1 MTNEDGANISG
12 DLIDS
17 LAQAEQTASNL
28 SDELERQKEAN
39 QKLVRNLEL
48 EKQKL
53 ASINNTDTAKQN
65 MNYLNNQ
72 VIVDLEDSL
81 ADSESKVLSL
91 EKALVAE
98 KNKNQDLT
106 NDIEAIRNGIA
117 RNKRC
122 NGGDD
127 NTTFVS
133 NSFSKISFLEKNLV
147 NALEQL
153 EVLEDKNS
161 INNDE
166 GKEVI
171 EELENSL
178 SQSELTILQLQ
189 DKLSEQIEINK
200 GMVADLAEA
209 KDKLASMEASN
220 LNDAKCK

>member
-1 MTNEDGANISG
+1 MP
-12 DLIDS
+12 
-17 LAQAEQTASNL
+17 
-28 SDELERQKEAN
+28 
-39 QKLVRNLEL
+39 
-48 EKQKL
+48 
-53 ASINNTDTAKQN
+53 
-65 MNYLNNQ
+65 YLNNQ

-81 ADSESKVLSL
+81 AASESKVLSL

-98 KNKNQDLT
+98 KNKNQDLAT
-106 NDIEAIRNGIA
+106 DIENISKNLATKDVTSGY
-117 RNKRC
+117 
-122 NGGDD
+122 D
-127 NTTFVS
+127 NATVIE
-133 NSFSKISFLEKNLV
+133 NYFSKISFLEQNLV
-147 NALEQL
+147 DALEQL

-200 GMVADLAEA
+200 GMVADLIDA

-220 LNDAKCK
+220 LNDANASNFQAIVAADNELIEMEEALLSAQMEVECLRRRMKMKFRIV